1 MIDNYANE
9 ILCALRYKSRAR
21 FGELLVE
28 IRNPRTLSQ
37 KLRMLQS
44 LGLIEVES
52 KLYRL
57 SEKGRKV
64 QSLLEKLN
72 QALEMQMDTHVD
84 RVPHQVYAPLLKRYC
99 EILCEYFK
107 ERIVGILLFGSIA
120 RGDWNRASDID
131 LLIVVR
137 DWKKPVWERGRELL
151 ILRNQLRQ
159 TEEYRK
165 VMAEGYTPII
175 QHYPLD
181 MAEAQRT
188 HRVYIDASIDGLI
201 LYEKDHFLTN
211 LLKNLQGRL
220 MEKGARRVVNPN
232 RVFYWVLKDV
242 KAGEVFEI

>member
-1 MIDNYANE
+1 MIDNYAYE
-9 ILCALRYKSRAR
+9 VLCTLKDKGRVR
-21 FGELLVE
+21 FGEFLAE

-44 LGLIEVES
+44 FGLIEVEN

-57 SEKGRKV
+57 SEKGRMV

-72 QALEMQMDTHVD
+72 QALETRMDAHVD

-107 ERIVGILLFGSIA
+107 DRIIGILLFGSIA
-120 RGDWNRASDID
+120 RGDWNKASDID
-131 LLIVVR
+131 LLVIVQG
-137 DWKKPVWERGRELL
+137 WNKPVWERGRELL

-165 VMAEGYTPII
+165 AIADGYTPII

-181 MAEAQRT
+181 VAEAQQT
-188 HRVYIDASIDGLI
+188 HRIYIDASIDGLI
-201 LYEKDHFLTN
+201 LYEKDFFLTN
-211 LLKNLQGRL
+211 LLKNVQDRL

-232 RVFYWVLKDV
+232 GVFYWVLKDV

>member
-1 MIDNYANE
+1 MIDIYAYE
-9 ILCALRYKSRAR
+9 ILCMLKSKGRVR

-37 KLRMLQS
+37 KLQMLQS
-44 LGLIEVES
+44 FGLVEVEN

-57 SEKGRKV
+57 SERGRMV
-64 QSLLEKLN
+64 QSLLEKIN
-72 QALEMQMDTHVD
+72 RILEMKMDMHVD
-84 RVPHQVYAPLLKRYC
+84 RIPHQVYAPLLKRYC

-107 ERIVGILLFGSIA
+107 ERIVGVLLFGSIA

-131 LLIVVR
+131 LLVIVQ
-137 DWKKPVWERGRELL
+137 DWNKPVWERGRELL

-165 VMAEGYTPII
+165 AIAEGYTPII

-181 MAEAQRT
+181 LAEAQQF

-201 LYEKDHFLTN
+201 LFEKDQFLTS
-211 LLKNLQGRL
+211 LLKNVRNKL

-232 RVFYWVLKDV
+232 GVFYWILKDV